1 MEKALKDYINAQ
13 RKEAEEFSKK
23 DGCWM
28 GSMVEPEDTKYW
40 NERVPSGTLAE
51 FLRTELEETAY
62 YCVADAYSKSYAR
75 SVDFASMTDAELNTE
90 IESASKINEEN
101 FKAEKKAEE
110 LAITEFK
117 TLVKETIDL
126 GAGDEETALR
136 WLTQNEE
143 FYHGQDLESWVWD
156 KGILFSDYG
165 RKLVKKL
172 EKIVKFKSWEIA

>member
-40 NERVPSGTLAE
+40 NDRVPSGTLAE

-75 SVDFASMTDAELNTE
+75 SVDFASMTYAELD
-90 IESASKINEEN
+90 S
-101 FKAEKKAEE
+101 
-110 LAITEFK
+110 
-117 TLVKETIDL
+117 
-126 GAGDEETALR
+126 
-136 WLTQNEE
+136 
-143 FYHGQDLESWVWD
+143 
-156 KGILFSDYG
+156 
-165 RKLVKKL
+165 
-172 EKIVKFKSWEIA
+172 